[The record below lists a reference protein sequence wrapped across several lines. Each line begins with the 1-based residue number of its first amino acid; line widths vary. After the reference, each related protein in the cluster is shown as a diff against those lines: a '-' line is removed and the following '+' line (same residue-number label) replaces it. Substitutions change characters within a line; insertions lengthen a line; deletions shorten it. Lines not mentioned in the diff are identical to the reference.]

1 MWAHADRLTPPQRLV
16 VEAFLAYQRRDYETA
31 IRYFRQQ
38 VALFGPSEIAVGY
51 LGRMLYFAGRI
62 DEALEAYRQ
71 LERLQLPFGLN
82 VRVWPNYARILAAA
96 GRMEEAWEKA
106 GRMSPRFS
114 PVSGF
119 GTEVALIGADWTL
132 LDSLGRAFLHDHP
145 EDINTRVRV
154 ASAAAVRGRVRDAM
168 RDLEP
173 LNRFGNQWQLIL
185 ATASGAAL
193 DPAAQQVRPT
203 SAVSMPAFV
212 ALWAAAAG
220 DTARSRSM
228 LMELRG
234 LTDEQ
239 RTYLFRGE
247 RFTVDTALVLCEAWL
262 ASAAGHPARVVE
274 MLRPVAEA
282 ESAGALWVNV
292 LKRWS
297 LAEAYE
303 QLGQL
308 DSATAWL
315 ERFAR
320 WHGGRWAAE
329 WDFRGFVHSFA
340 HFKLGRLYAQLGNV
354 EETKEHFTT
363 FLDDFSEPDPEY
375 VWMVTEARA
384 RLEELG
390 RS

>member
-1 MWAHADRLTPPQRLV
+1 
-16 VEAFLAYQRRDYETA
+16 
-31 IRYFRQQ
+31 
-38 VALFGPSEIAVGY
+38 
-51 LGRMLYFAGRI
+51 
-62 DEALEAYRQ
+62 
-71 LERLQLPFGLN
+71 
-82 VRVWPNYARILAAA
+82 
-96 GRMEEAWEKA
+96 
-106 GRMSPRFS
+106 
-114 PVSGF
+114 
-119 GTEVALIGADWTL
+119 
-132 LDSLGRAFLHDHP
+132 
-145 EDINTRVRV
+145 
-154 ASAAAVRGRVRDAM
+154 
-168 RDLEP
+168 
-173 LNRFGNQWQLIL
+173 
-185 ATASGAAL
+185 
-193 DPAAQQVRPT
+193 
-203 SAVSMPAFV
+203 
-212 ALWAAAAG
+212 
-220 DTARSRSM
+220 M